1 MSQAKIK
8 VVYNLD
14 IQSIQEDD
22 DDIEYCLVR
31 ARDKISNQ
39 EIEFTISKDHIE
51 FLYSFLN
58 DENFDFESE
67 EKEE

>member
-58 DENFDFESE
+58 DENFDFGIG
-67 EKEE
+67 